1 MWRFVELCK
10 HCSHAKSNFES
21 YVFNE
26 EIIVNVDN
34 LEFLEMLEENRSR
47 NVTRLYV

>member
-1 MWRFVELCK
+1 MWRFVKLCK
-10 HCSHAKSNFES
+10 HYSHAKSNFES

-34 LEFLEMLEENRSR
+34 IELLEMLKENRSR